1 MSDPRSIAL
10 PSLLVGPP
18 PELLLIRS
26 LSNYLAQPFDNRDL
40 GGLTPRSLLDEQPI
54 RATLHYGNI
63 QTRRALRQGL
73 DQPGPDRRE
82 PATALAGGRRTAW
95 GDGSW
100 RSTDEGVSGARR
112 RDKRPGLDALL
123 KGRVSLG
130 ASSTS
135 WQHGR
140 AAGHLRLDHHAC
152 SDKGWSD
159 TPQFGTPA
167 GTMKFCFARSKGH
180 QVWPQ
185 YIVAV
190 GSIG

>member
-18 PELLLIRS
+18 PGLLLIRS

-40 GGLTPRSLLDEQPI
+40 GRLRPRSLLDEQPI

-100 RSTDEGVSGARR
+100 RSTDEGVSGARW

-123 KGRVSLG
+123 KGGIARREFDVVAAWSGCRLGRSL
-130 ASSTS
+130 
-135 WQHGR
+135 
-140 AAGHLRLDHHAC
+140 
-152 SDKGWSD
+152 SDLVGLLVTCDWI
-159 TPQFGTPA
+159 
-167 GTMKFCFARSKGH
+167 TMQPRF
-180 QVWPQ
+180 
-185 YIVAV
+185 
-190 GSIG
+190 